1 MYTSA
6 LLHASTDCQCLHSL
20 YSAQVQ
26 MSWPTGVDPAEE
38 KFLGMPSNP
47 DEQEAYVRNWNF
59 PMTTKSKVLNDQLRT
74 QRIPY
79 QVSPG
84 STNRAPTEHSQ

>member
-1 MYTSA
+1 M
-6 LLHASTDCQCLHSL
+6 LLQCLHSL